1 MIKRGHLLFLED
13 ILLAMDK
20 IEKYINNM
28 SQEVCATPP
37 QEVTTPALCA
47 TPPQEGNILH
57 VQGVIKKNN
66 DGSLNLIMTL
76 RRKFADVF
84 WFTLFHEI
92 GHIINGDIEDRLI
105 DYEDIK
111 NELEDRADEFGTS
124 QNTQF
129 GHPCLIT
136 GKRSV

>member
-28 SQEVCATPP
+28 SQEV
-37 QEVTTPALCA
+37 CA

>member
-1 MIKRGHLLFLED
+1 M
-13 ILLAMDK
+13 AMDK

-28 SQEVCATPP
+28 SQEVCATPPQEVTTPALCATPP